1 MGFMEIR
8 KGIDEV
14 TPDLQDKRDNLLIQ
28 AIVTLDIIAEL
39 YKEFMQ
45 AVTPIGETNQL
56 HDLTNVFSD
65 DTLSRWIG
73 SEAPHFDWIVP
84 GHNVHGP
91 IFSDR
96 QRRWWFWYLNNV
108 LGGEYANKTDGKTEP
123 NDYPLIAFEMA
134 EGDVNAQAEEFT
146 DWIVS

>member
-8 KGIDEV
+8 KGNDEV
-14 TPDLQDKRDNLLIQ
+14 TPDLHDKQDNLLVQ

-56 HDLTNVFSD
+56 HDLTDIFSD
-65 DTLSRWIG
+65 DTLSRWII

-84 GHNVHGP
+84 GHAVYGP
-91 IFSDR
+91 IFSDK

-108 LGGEYANKTDGKTEP
+108 LGGEYTNNAMGKTGP
-123 NDYPLIAFEMA
+123 NDYPQIAFDMA
-134 EGDVNAQAEEFT
+134 EGDVNAEAEEFLN
-146 DWIVS
+146 WIVT